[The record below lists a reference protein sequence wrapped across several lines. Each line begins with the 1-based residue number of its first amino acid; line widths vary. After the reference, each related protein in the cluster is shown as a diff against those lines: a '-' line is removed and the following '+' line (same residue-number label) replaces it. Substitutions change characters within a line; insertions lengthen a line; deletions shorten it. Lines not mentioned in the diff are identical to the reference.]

1 MKTNFKYIK
10 TIAAIFLALVIY
22 SCHDELIEQ
31 QDLSN
36 TNQEFSKKPSNKSI
50 EYWGR
55 FIVNNDFLDDDDET
69 VANQLVSLPPAGN
82 SSSLNFTIQWQ
93 PGCTNPGTCDP
104 VFNLHVTGV
113 NSSLDYHPNYQVQIS
128 LFKKAGMITG
138 FQMWL
143 HDGTYRFSTD
153 KFSFE
158 IPLEFPAA
166 EPNVVIPINETV
178 VLYRNIKGSGSKKRE
193 SVGNISIG
201 SLEYCRKDQTCAGW
215 LD

>member
-10 TIAAIFLALVIY
+10 TVAAIFLALVFY

-36 TNQEFSKKPSNKSI
+36 TNQEFSKKSI

-55 FIVNNDFLDDDDET
+55 FVDNGFKGDNL
-69 VANQLVSLPPAGN
+69 LVSLAPAGN
-82 SSSLNFTIQWQ
+82 SSSLNFTIQW
-93 PGCTNPGTCDP
+93 PYCTSGDACKPIFD
-104 VFNLHVTGV
+104 LHV
-113 NSSLDYHPNYQVQIS
+113 NDEDDLASDYHPNYRVQIS
-128 LFKKAGMITG
+128 LHKKAGKITG

-143 HDGTYRFSTD
+143 HDGTYRFATD
-153 KFSFE
+153 K
-158 IPLEFPAA
+158 IKLAAPLDFPVA
-166 EPNVVIPINETV
+166 EPNVVIPINKTV

-201 SLEYCRKDQTCAGW
+201 SLEYSLK
-215 LD
+215 